1 MNKYNNG
8 LPVKIVDL
16 DHSEYFEAAKAWSEG
31 YNIFEEILNFCLNN
45 NVPTIACCKGHQL
58 LDNPYMTFIYN
69 KDSRLL
75 INGFLNQLKNIPGV
89 HIMFATTGFTD
100 NPFNVTVY
108 TNMLNRDKVFNIID
122 NSLKNYHQSETLY
135 DKLNACLRLAIN
147 LDYTEYGM
155 AQITLYNQL
164 FTKFLTANL
173 NGPFTLWDTF
183 DENKSSKQGHYYIY
197 RSSKQLDIISD
208 YIEKFHEMLHIGK
221 LSISA
226 FATTEQKVDGITSFN
241 EELEQGKGTISRRF

>member
-1 MNKYNNG
+1 M
-8 LPVKIVDL
+8 
-16 DHSEYFEAAKAWSEG
+16 
-31 YNIFEEILNFCLNN
+31 
-45 NVPTIACCKGHQL
+45 
-58 LDNPYMTFIYN
+58 
-69 KDSRLL
+69 
-75 INGFLNQLKNIPGV
+75 
-89 HIMFATTGFTD
+89 
-100 NPFNVTVY
+100 
-108 TNMLNRDKVFNIID
+108 
-122 NSLKNYHQSETLY
+122 
-135 DKLNACLRLAIN
+135 
-147 LDYTEYGM
+147 
-155 AQITLYNQL
+155 